1 MVHFALAEWFTESTC
16 KTLHIFIVKLCRHD
30 KMHHMSQS
38 KPLYLGPRMRRLRRE
53 LGLTQQTM
61 ADDLGISSSYV
72 ALLERNQ
79 RPLTAELLLRLART
93 YRLEVSDLAG
103 EDAEDYARR
112 LSDIMRDPLFADID
126 LPSLELA
133 DLATSFPGVTEAI
146 LRLHSAYARE
156 QLALA
161 ALRENGGD
169 DDAYDPVG
177 EVRRFIA
184 ANRNFFPSLDARA
197 EELAGEI
204 AETGGS
210 QEWLRRKGIRLRYV
224 PPHVLVDAV
233 RRFDRHNQ
241 QVLIADTLSA
251 PSRDFQVALHIA
263 YTAMRENIAVLMRRG
278 TFASKTSEVL
288 TRRALAGY
296 AAAALRMPY
305 DRFARAARDR
315 AYDID
320 ALAGLF
326 GASFEQVAHRLTTL
340 HRPGSEGVPFFFIR
354 VDPAGNV
361 SKRLDGAGFP
371 FAAHGGGC
379 PLWNVHGAFAEPG
392 RIMPQWLELPDGQ
405 RFFSIARSVTTRGS
419 AWNDPE
425 VRHAVALAC
434 SAEHAPSLIY
444 AQGTSPAQAPTTPI
458 GVTCRLCPRAQCTAR
473 AAPPIGREIMADDQR
488 RAPAPYVF
496 ADD

>member
-1 MVHFALAEWFTESTC
+1 
-16 KTLHIFIVKLCRHD
+16 
-30 KMHHMSQS
+30 MSQS
-38 KPLYLGPRMRRLRRE
+38 KPLYLGPRLRRLRRE

-61 ADDLGISSSYV
+61 ADDLGISASYV
-72 ALLERNQ
+72 ALLERNS
-79 RPLTAELLLRLART
+79 RPLTAELLLRLAKT
-93 YRLEVSDLAG
+93 YRLDVADLAG

-112 LSDIMRDPLFADID
+112 LTDILRDPLFADID
-126 LPSLELA
+126 LPGLEIA
-133 DLATSFPGVTEAI
+133 DLATSFPGVTEAL
-146 LRLHSAYARE
+146 LRLHGAYARE

-169 DDAYDPVG
+169 DEAGDPVG

-204 AETGGS
+204 AEAGGS
-210 QEWLRRKGIRLRYV
+210 QDWLKRKGVRLRYV
-224 PPHVLVDAV
+224 PAHVLVDAV

-241 QVLIADTLSA
+241 QVLIADTLPG
-251 PSRDFQVALHIA
+251 PSRKFQVALHIA
-263 YTAMRENIAVLMRRG
+263 YTAMREDIATLLRRE
-278 TFASKTSEVL
+278 TFASKTGEVL

-305 DRFARAARDR
+305 ERFARAARER
-315 AYDID
+315 AYDVE
-320 ALAGLF
+320 ALANLF

-340 HRPGSEGVPFFFIR
+340 HRPGAEGVPFFFIR

-379 PLWNVHGAFAEPG
+379 PLWNVHSAFSAPSQVLT
-392 RIMPQWLELPDGQ
+392 QWLELPDGQ
-405 RFFSIARSVTTRGS
+405 RFFAIARSVTTGGHS
-419 AWNDPE
+419 WGELE
-425 VRHAVALAC
+425 VQHAVALAC
-434 SAEHAPSLIY
+434 AAEHAPQLVY
-444 AQGTSPAQAPTTPI
+444 ARGSDPASTPATPI
-458 GVTCRLCPRAQCTAR
+458 GVTCRICPRAQCTAR
-473 AAPPIGREIMADDQR
+473 AAPPIGREIIADDQR

-496 ADD
+496 VDD